1 LIRQTKGFMLLS
13 ALAAAAFIALGC
25 GGGDDNNS
33 SNSSTTTSTT
43 NTTATTPAT
52 TGGGSTLKLA
62 ADPSG
67 QLKFDKTKLSAKAG
81 KVTMD
86 MDNPSS
92 VPHGIGVKGNGVDKD
107 GKTVNKGGVSTISVD
122 LKPGTYTFYCPV
134 PGHEA
139 AGMKGTLTVK

>member
-33 SNSSTTTSTT
+33 STTTSTTNT

-67 QLKFDKTKLSAKAG
+67 QLKFDKTKLSSKAG
-81 KVTMD
+81 KVTID

-92 VPHGIGVKGNGVDKD
+92 VPHAIAVEGNGVDKD

-122 LKPGTYTFYCPV
+122 LKAGTYTFYCPV